1 MPNASQH
8 KTPSR
13 PQIHYRYLTASEQQD
28 LEFPD
33 IRIGND
39 PPLNLLPSPATRPSR
54 YPPKPA
60 SISKIGN
67 GTTLNT
73 SRAFNKLSS
82 PDLGKSRKV
91 DIRIP
96 PFFLVKTDFIPSGYI
111 TMRMMMNYLRQS
123 GSARPGGW
131 EIR

>member
-1 MPNASQH
+1 MPNDSSQH

-39 PPLNLLPSPATRPSR
+39 PPLNLLPSPPTRPSR

-91 DIRIP
+91 NVRILP
-96 PFFLVKTDFIPSGYI
+96 FLVKTDLNLSGYI
-111 TMRMMMNYLRQS
+111 TMRMTKNHLRQS
-123 GSARPGGW
+123 GSARQGGW